1 MRPGFRSVQVSLRAI
16 ARPAARAGGVALPAR
31 LGVPFVW
38 AWRQLDVFAVKDPEA
53 AQGAADA
60 RDACWRVSAGGQ
72 ERADVNV

>member
-1 MRPGFRSVQVSLRAI
+1 MQVSLRAP
-16 ARPAARAGGVALPAR
+16 ARPAARAGGVSLPAH
-31 LGVPFVW
+31 LEVPFVC
-38 AWRQLDVFAVKDPEA
+38 AWRRFDVLAMWNPEA